1 MKIKIFLFSIAA
13 LCSDCLLSQQDPIL
27 NWIGRYEGSMN
38 IMSKRAKDDA
48 SIVLK
53 QQLPVELLI
62 AKTSDSNTLIWRM
75 SYFSDNGRMDKDY
88 RLILPNDTLTK
99 YLIDEQDGIRID
111 SYFFNNCLTSCF
123 QVEGLTICDQY
134 RKTENGIFMELYGGS
149 IAQQPGVSSLQIEF
163 VQSVELIR
171 MKD

>member
-13 LCSDCLLSQQDPIL
+13 LCSDCLLAQQDPIL

-48 SIVLK
+48 SIELK

-111 SYFFNNCLTSCF
+111 SYFFNNCF
-123 QVEGLTICDQY
+123 
-134 RKTENGIFMELYGGS
+134 
-149 IAQQPGVSSLQIEF
+149 
-163 VQSVELIR
+163 
-171 MKD
+171 

>member
-1 MKIKIFLFSIAA
+1 MNIKIFLLSIAA
-13 LCSDCLLSQQDPIL
+13 LCSDCLLAQQDPIL
-27 NWIGRYEGSMN
+27 NWIGRYEGTID
-38 IMSKRAKDDA
+38 IMSKRSKEDA
-48 SIVLK
+48 SIELK

-88 RLILPNDTLTK
+88 RLILPHDTLTK
-99 YLIDEQDGIRID
+99 YLIDEQDGVRID

-149 IAQQPGVSSLQIEF
+149 IAQQTGVSSLQIEF
-163 VQSVELIR
+163 VQSVQLNR